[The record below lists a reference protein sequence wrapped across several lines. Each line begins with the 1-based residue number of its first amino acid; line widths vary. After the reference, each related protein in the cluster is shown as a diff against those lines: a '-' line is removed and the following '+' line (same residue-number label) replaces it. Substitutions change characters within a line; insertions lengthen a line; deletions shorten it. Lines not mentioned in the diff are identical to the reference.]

1 MKLQT
6 SLKANHLVRTDW
18 LDQFNKQQQN
28 YLRKCVEQGIDI
40 SSFAKPEYSQ
50 LKMKF
55 LCEAYADPIIND
67 CMMFSIRR
75 AIEDRRQWLS
85 NPKDQCRFAR
95 FVYEEFN
102 DLQLDELAIG
112 LSRGVNVDLYAHR
125 SLNYEE
131 MHVIR
136 RGLEIDVNVLNLVH
150 NGHDLIEIH
159 QKLGIDNFL

>member
-1 MKLQT
+1 MKLRNNITFDNIIDMYEEQSGYT
-6 SLKANHLVRTDW
+6 FDSRQIDELKTGYEN
-18 LDQFNKQQQN
+18 
-28 YLRKCVEQGIDI
+28 GINI
-40 SSFAKPEYSQ
+40 
-50 LKMKF
+50 
-55 LCEAYADPIIND
+55 EAYTDPIINY

-136 RGLEIDVNVLNLVH
+136 RGLEIGVNVLNLVH

-159 QKLGIDNFL
+159 EKLGVDNFYEIGD